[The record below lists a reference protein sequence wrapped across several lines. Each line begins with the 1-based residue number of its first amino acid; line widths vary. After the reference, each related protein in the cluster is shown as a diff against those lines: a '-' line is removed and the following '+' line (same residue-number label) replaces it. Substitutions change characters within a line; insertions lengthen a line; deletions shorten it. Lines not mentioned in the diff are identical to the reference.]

1 VINIDDKYAEE
12 ILKASRAEEN
22 ILCSCEGKNAD
33 YTASNICHGGG
44 CDFEYAFK
52 VVSEREVFDAKIPF
66 VGRFSPINSLE
77 SIAVAQSYG
86 IGSSELSAI
95 LPRLRSVDGRMEK
108 AETGNAPFS
117 VYIDYAH
124 TPDAL
129 ENILTSARET
139 LECRNSS
146 GRLIVLFGCGGDRDR
161 GKRKEMGQIAS
172 RLADFVIVTS
182 DNSRS
187 EDPCEII
194 SDIYKGIDKEKEH
207 ILIVERESAIR
218 FAVSVAKAKDIVILA
233 GKGHERYE
241 IDKYGRHPFD
251 ERDIVK
257 KAISERF
264 G

>member
-1 VINIDDKYAEE
+1 
-12 ILKASRAEEN
+12 
-22 ILCSCEGKNAD
+22 
-33 YTASNICHGGG
+33 
-44 CDFEYAFK
+44 
-52 VVSEREVFDAKIPF
+52 
-66 VGRFSPINSLE
+66 
-77 SIAVAQSYG
+77 
-86 IGSSELSAI
+86 
-95 LPRLRSVDGRMEK
+95 M
-108 AETGNAPFS
+108 
-117 VYIDYAH
+117 
-124 TPDAL
+124 
-129 ENILTSARET
+129 
-139 LECRNSS
+139 
-146 GRLIVLFGCGGDRDR
+146 
-161 GKRKEMGQIAS
+161 
-172 RLADFVIVTS
+172 LADFVIVTS

>member
-1 VINIDDKYAEE
+1 M
-12 ILKASRAEEN
+12 
-22 ILCSCEGKNAD
+22 
-33 YTASNICHGGG
+33 
-44 CDFEYAFK
+44 
-52 VVSEREVFDAKIPF
+52 
-66 VGRFSPINSLE
+66 
-77 SIAVAQSYG
+77 SYG
-86 IGSSELSAI
+86 IGSGEI
-95 LPRLRSVDGRMEK
+95 VTVLRSMKSVEGRMERVDTMG
-108 AETGNAPFS
+108 AGFS

-129 ENILTSARET
+129 ENILISARES
-139 LECRNSS
+139 LEHKRCK

-172 RLADFVIVTS
+172 RLADFVIVSS

-187 EDPCEII
+187 EDPCQII
-194 SDIYKGIDKEKEH
+194 SEIYKGIDKEKEH

-218 FAVSVAKAKDIVILA
+218 FAVSIAEEGDVVILA

-251 ERDIVK
+251 EREIVK
-257 KAISERF
+257 KAISERL